1 MAADEEA
8 FLAHRD
14 LLMGVAYRVLGTVAD
29 AEDVVQEAWLRWSK
43 ADAGQVANPEA
54 FLVTVTTRLALDRL
68 RRLRARRETYVGEW
82 LPEPSPTADH
92 AGDTA
97 GDAADRVVRL
107 ESLSM
112 ALLVV
117 MESLSPL
124 ERAVFVLRDV
134 FAFSYAEIGAALE
147 KSEPAVRQLAA
158 RARGHVRERR
168 PRFEVDP
175 AVWREV
181 TDRFFAACLTGG
193 LEGLMALLAP
203 DVRLIADSGGN
214 AVAPRRVVTGREQ
227 VARFVLSIMRM
238 RASFTDS
245 AGVAPTAHIDYRM
258 VTANGGPALQVTA
271 DGRPF
276 VHFQVQAADGLV
288 NACYLVVNPEKLAGF
303 MSRDG
308 QVLRP

>member
-1 MAADEEA
+1 MTAGEDA

-14 LLMGVAYRVLGTVAD
+14 LLMGVAYRVLGSVAD

-43 ADAGQVANPEA
+43 ADAAQVDNPEA

-68 RRLRARRETYVGEW
+68 RRLRTRRETYVGEW
-82 LPEPSPTADH
+82 LPEPSLTAD
-92 AGDTA
+92 DA

-124 ERAVFVLRDV
+124 ERAVFVLREV

-175 AVWREV
+175 VVWREV

-193 LEGLMALLAP
+193 LEGLMDLLAP

-227 VARFVLSIMRM
+227 VARFVLSIMRL
-238 RASFTDS
+238 RRSFTDS

-303 MSRDG
+303 MSQDG
-308 QVLRP
+308 PVLRP